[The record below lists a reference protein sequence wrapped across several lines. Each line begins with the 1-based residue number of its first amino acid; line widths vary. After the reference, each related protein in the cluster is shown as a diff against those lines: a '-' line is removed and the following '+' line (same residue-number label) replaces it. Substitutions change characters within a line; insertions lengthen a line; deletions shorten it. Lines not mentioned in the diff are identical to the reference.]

1 MHSARRGAN
10 FRLVEPVE
18 GHDFDG
24 LIGSFG
30 RALRARNRSPRTQA
44 AYLDTA
50 RRFAAYGAA
59 NGAPVDLGRITR
71 GHVEEFIGDQL
82 DRFSASTAATRYR
95 CLQQFFKFAVDEG
108 ELPVS
113 PMANMAPPTVG
124 EKPVPILTDDD
135 LKLLLKACEGRT
147 FDDRRD
153 SAIVRLFI
161 DSGIRRAEMAGID
174 VDDLDLDA
182 QAVVVTGKGNRARSV
197 VFGENATLAL
207 DRYLRER
214 RRHARAAD
222 PGLWVGPKGR
232 LTDSGIAQM
241 LDRRAAAAGIE
252 GMFAHRFRHTFAHR
266 WLAAGGTEGD
276 LQTLAGWRSAQ
287 MVARYGASA
296 RSERAAAAHR
306 RLALGDTL

>member
-1 MHSARRGAN
+1 MAASAA
-10 FRLVEPVE
+10 
-18 GHDFDG
+18 HDFDG

-30 RALRARNRSPRTQA
+30 RSLRAKNRSPRTQQ

-50 RRFAAYGAA
+50 HRFASYCAA
-59 NGAPVDLGRITR
+59 NGLPTDLAKIQRA
-71 GHVEEFIGDQL
+71 HVEDFIGDQL
-82 DRFSASTAATRYR
+82 DRFSPSTAATRYR
-95 CLQQFFKFAVDEG
+95 CLQQFFKFATEEG
-108 ELPVS
+108 ELDAS
-113 PMANMAPPTVG
+113 PMAHMTPPTLG

-135 LKLLLKACEGRT
+135 LKLLLKECEGRT
-147 FDDRRD
+147 FEDRRD
-153 SAIVRLFI
+153 TAIVRLFI
-161 DSGIRRAEMAGID
+161 DSGIRRAEMAGIA
-174 VDDLDLDA
+174 VEDLDLDG
-182 QAVVVTGKGNRARSV
+182 QVVIVTGKGDRARSV
-197 VFGENATLAL
+197 VFGDNTTLAI

-214 RRHARAAD
+214 RRHARASD
-222 PGLWVGPKGR
+222 PALWIGPKGR